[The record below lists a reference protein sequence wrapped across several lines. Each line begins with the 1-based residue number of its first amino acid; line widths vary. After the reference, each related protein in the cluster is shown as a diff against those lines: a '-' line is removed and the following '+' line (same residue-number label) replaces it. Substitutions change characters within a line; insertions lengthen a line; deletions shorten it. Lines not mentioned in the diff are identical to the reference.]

1 MIKFLFKPKLQFM
14 LRELFLTNQMFFE
27 VTCEM
32 LCAIWHQFKKRE
44 KQSWRNF
51 NFSKVS
57 GLGLQLY

>member
-1 MIKFLFKPKLQFM
+1 MIKFFFKPKLQFM

-44 KQSWRNF
+44 KQPWRNF
-51 NFSKVS
+51 NISKV
-57 GLGLQLY
+57 